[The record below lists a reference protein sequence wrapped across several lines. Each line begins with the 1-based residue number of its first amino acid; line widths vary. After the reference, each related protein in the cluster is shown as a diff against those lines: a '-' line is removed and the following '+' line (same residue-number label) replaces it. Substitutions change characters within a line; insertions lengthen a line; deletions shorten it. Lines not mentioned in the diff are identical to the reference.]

1 MAGNPD
7 CKKEGHNIHICS
19 LKASGFDT
27 ENPDKFREITENPQ
41 YKCDNCGAMAKES
54 ENLCKPTK
62 L

>member
-7 CKKEGHNIHICS
+7 CKKEGHNMHICA

-41 YKCDNCGAMAKES
+41 YKCDNCGSMAKES
-54 ENLCKPTK
+54 ENLCKPME

>member
-7 CKKEGHNIHICS
+7 CKKEGHTMHICA

-54 ENLCKPTK
+54 ENLCKPIE